1 MRLSKKSN
9 LNSFRENEEAFSLY
23 QLLKSNIYYNS
34 DKVTFSLIGIFCFW
48 RNLKWK
54 KYEFVITVAWNLQ
67 RTKAHMWMTSCSVM
81 IVLLT
86 TASHATTAVKPSGQQ
101 TA

>member
-9 LNSFRENEEAFSLY
+9 SNFFRESEEAFSLY

-34 DKVTFSLIGIFCFW
+34 DKVTFRLIGIFCFW

-54 KYEFVITVAWNLQ
+54 K
-67 RTKAHMWMTSCSVM
+67 
-81 IVLLT
+81 
-86 TASHATTAVKPSGQQ
+86 
-101 TA
+101 

>member
-1 MRLSKKSN
+1 MIKKSN
-9 LNSFRENEEAFSLY
+9 SNFFGENKEAFSLY
-23 QLLKSNIYYNS
+23 QYLKSNIYYNS
-34 DKVTFSLIGIFCFW
+34 DKVTFRLIGIFCFW

-54 KYEFVITVAWNLQ
+54 KCEFVITVAWNLQ
-67 RTKAHMWMTSCSVM
+67 RMKAHMWMTSCSAM

-86 TASHATTAVKPSGQQ
+86 TASHATTAEKPSGQQ

>member
-1 MRLSKKSN
+1 MIKKSN
-9 LNSFRENEEAFSLY
+9 SNFFGENKEAFSLY
-23 QLLKSNIYYNS
+23 QYPKSNIYYNS

-67 RTKAHMWMTSCSVM
+67 RTKAHMWMTSCSVK

-86 TASHATTAVKPSGQQ
+86 TASHATTAEKPSGQQ

>member
-1 MRLSKKSN
+1 MIKKSN
-9 LNSFRENEEAFSLY
+9 SNFSRESEEVFSLY
-23 QLLKSNIYYNS
+23 QYPKSNIYYNS
-34 DKVTFSLIGIFCFW
+34 DKVTFSLIGIFCFR

-54 KYEFVITVAWNLQ
+54 KYEFVITAAWNLQ
-67 RTKAHMWMTSCSVM
+67 RMKAHMWMKSCSVK